1 MGDGAARKA
10 VVEMMSCDGAMI
22 DFDRRRRQTA
32 LMSIRPIPSASMCA
46 PHRVG
51 FGVVAQM
58 FVLLEIPH

>member
-1 MGDGAARKA
+1 
-10 VVEMMSCDGAMI
+10 MMSCDGVMI

-32 LMSIRPIPSASMCA
+32 PMSIRPIPSASMCA

-58 FVLLEIPH
+58 FVLLETPH